1 MISSPDF
8 AWLPKC
14 GRAFLLVFLS
24 FGTFAHNPA
33 NAQLPARPVI
43 DPAKELAAI
52 KAASTLDSDPAD
64 SQTVQQVCTACHSSS
79 QFLGTPRSSS
89 RWEQVFGQMAQQGA
103 HPTDQQIDQIV
114 RYFQRNLT
122 VVNVNTSPLEELEPT
137 LQIGPETS
145 TAILMRRGQRKFNGI
160 ADLAAVPGVDRSIL
174 EQLKDR
180 LQF

>member
-1 MISSPDF
+1 MISPPVF

-14 GRAFLLVFLS
+14 GRAILS
-24 FGTFAHNPA
+24 LGLFALISCPA
-33 NAQLPARPVI
+33 IAQLPARPVI

-103 HPTDQQIDQIV
+103 HPTDDQIDRIV
-114 RYFQRNLT
+114 RYFQRNLM
-122 VVNVNTSPLEELEPT
+122 VVNVNTSPDEELGPT
-137 LQIGPETS
+137 LQTTPEV
-145 TAILMRRGQRKFNGI
+145 TAAITLRRRLQKFTGI
-160 ADLAAVPGVDRSIL
+160 ADLASIPGVDRSVL
-174 EQLKDR
+174 ERLKDR